1 MTARTKTTATT
12 ARATAKAKTRTTARI
27 TADPCASLRDDKQ
40 KNDNDEDFARKD
52 FSTPTH
58 RNGAMDGA
66 PHLPGKG
73 GEGGGEGRYEDAKGS
88 RPEQWRMKVSTV
100 PAERMFLFVAAVFG
114 CR

>member
-52 FSTPTH
+52 LALPPI
-58 RNGAMDGA
+58 AMARWMGHPIFPA
-66 PHLPGKG
+66 REVKAAARAVMRMQRALGRSSG
-73 GEGGGEGRYEDAKGS
+73 G
-88 RPEQWRMKVSTV
+88 
-100 PAERMFLFVAAVFG
+100 
-114 CR
+114 